1 MEPINILIY
10 VSTIVIAVVGTLL
23 SISLYRI
30 AKILTKVDK
39 ITDYIE
45 HVKGIIET
53 WEQLPI
59 KFITKLINKFF
70 K

>member
-45 HVKGIIET
+45 HVKWIIET